1 MGRTGVE
8 TGNILFQMP
17 FSLTSH
23 HAHDYKYLVQ
33 RWRAFARS
41 AGLRMK
47 GFAKENGHTIYL
59 ISSPEKRNDDRETIY
74 ISAGVHGD
82 EPAPPWG
89 LLAWAEANVALLKS
103 HRFLILPVLNPHGLI
118 RNTRADHRGLDL
130 NRTFDHEDDPLIAA
144 WRNILAGRKLSIGL
158 CLHEDYDALG
168 CYIYELTHQPG
179 SVSRSILSDCESTMP
194 VDLRSRIDGRTA
206 KDGVIMRR
214 VPPKL
219 AGYPE
224 AIVLHWMGAPVT
236 LTFESPSE
244 FALLDRVAVHKAFI
258 QSALKHVLG
267 LSSP

>member
-1 MGRTGVE
+1 
-8 TGNILFQMP
+8 MP

-33 RWRAFARS
+33 RWRALARS

-47 GFAKENGHTIYL
+47 SFAVENGYAIYA

-89 LLAWAEANVALLKS
+89 LLAWAEAHVALLQS
-103 HRFLILPVLNPHGLI
+103 HRFLILPTLNPHGLVQ
-118 RNTRADHRGLDL
+118 NTRVDHRGVDI
-130 NRTFDHEDDPLIAA
+130 NRTFDHAENPLMAA
-144 WRNILAGRKLSIGL
+144 WRNLLTDRKLSIAL

-168 CYIYELTHQPG
+168 CYIYELTRQSA
-179 SVSRSILSDCESTMP
+179 SVSKGILSDCEHLIP
-194 VDLRSRIDGRTA
+194 IDRRGKIDGRAA

-224 AIVLHWMGAPVT
+224 AIVLHWLGAPVT

-244 FALLDRVAVHKAFI
+244 FALLERVAVQKAFI
-258 QSALKHVLG
+258 QSALKHVLE
-267 LSSP
+267 LPSC

>member
-1 MGRTGVE
+1 
-8 TGNILFQMP
+8 MP
-17 FSLTSH
+17 FPQTAH

-33 RWRAFARS
+33 RWRALARI

-47 GFAKENGHTIYL
+47 SFAEENGHSIYKL
-59 ISSPEKRNDDRETIY
+59 TGPERRNDDRETIY

-82 EPAPPWG
+82 EPASPWG
-89 LLAWAEANVALLKS
+89 LLVWAEANVALLQQ

-118 RNTRADHRGLDL
+118 LNTRVDHRGIDI
-130 NRTFDHEDDPLIAA
+130 NRTFDHEEKPLTAA
-144 WRNILAGRKLSIGL
+144 WRDVLGDRKLSLAL

-168 CYIYELTHQPG
+168 CYIYELTHQ
-179 SVSRSILSDCESTMP
+179 SVGVSKSILRDCEPFMP
-194 VDLRSRIDGRTA
+194 IDLRSKIDGRAA

-224 AIVLHWMGAPVT
+224 AIVLHWLGAPVT

-244 FALLDRVAVHKAFI
+244 FALLDRVAVQKAFI
-258 QSALKHVLG
+258 QSAIHHVLG
-267 LSSP
+267 LQSH